1 MTGRKY
7 PALADRIA
15 KAESL
20 PEIDALLQEGRSY
33 EFASRRSENKWRKAA
48 KKRRAE
54 LNGASK

>member
-15 KAESL
+15 EAESL
-20 PEIDALLQEGRSY
+20 SEIDALLQEGKGY

-54 LNGASK
+54 LNGAGK